1 MSLSL
6 QAGALVCQALAVHS
20 SLRSF
25 RTGVCLLRQSF
36 SAAASALAA
45 AGTDAQALTTTA
57 AITPLPLPAA
67 AVQSAHETLELWLAL
82 VTAALDALDAD
93 GL

>member
-1 MSLSL
+1 
-6 QAGALVCQALAVHS
+6 VCQALAVHN

-25 RTGVCLLRQSF
+25 RTGVCLLRHSF
-36 SAAASALAA
+36 TAAASALAA
-45 AGTDAQALTTTA
+45 ADTDAQMSTTA
-57 AITPLPLPAA
+57 ASTPLPLPAA
-67 AVQSAHETLELWLAL
+67 AVHGAPETLELWLAL